1 MEFPAPPGAQRAIRK
16 GVGLLLPAALGA
28 LALAACT
35 DRDRLTFPN
44 EGDHRGP
51 VTFID
56 LPGVAD
62 TTVRAGPMMPLNGRT
77 IDPDGVDTVYV
88 VVLGGNES
96 FQPFAIQRDT
106 ARFGVRINTSG
117 LAGRSMII
125 LVYGTDQLGNRGD
138 TAVRRVVVTP

>member
-1 MEFPAPPGAQRAIRK
+1 MEFPAPHGAQRPIRK
-16 GVGLLLPAALGA
+16 GVGLLLAALATGA
-28 LALAACT
+28 CS
-35 DRDRLTFPN
+35 DRDRLTFPS

-51 VTFID
+51 ITFID
-56 LPGVAD
+56 LPGVGD

-106 ARFGVRINTSG
+106 ARFGLRINTAG

-138 TAVRRVVVTP
+138 TAVRRVTVTP